1 MSASPLKECSGCGDL
16 RDEIELMRIVN
27 NKGDIKV
34 DPGGDVPGRD
44 IYLCPQVQ
52 CLDLACDNG
61 SLKQGLKIEINEE
74 IYDSLVEEI
83 KHG

>member
-34 DPGGDVPGRD
+34 DPGRDVPGRD

-61 SLKQGLKIEINEE
+61 TLKQGLKKDITDD
-74 IYDSLVEEI
+74 IYDSLVTKI
-83 KHG
+83 KQG